1 MLVQWSDFCQHNIN
15 FLALGLLTAIFLRM
29 FNFFLLFSQPAK
41 DGVIVMG
48 VDRIP
53 KLGNKERTV
62 SVEVISSKDQVFVS
76 VDGTT
81 VSAL

>member
-1 MLVQWSDFCQHNIN
+1 
-15 FLALGLLTAIFLRM
+15 M
-29 FNFFLLFSQPAK
+29 FAFFLLFSQPAK

-81 VSAL
+81 VSALWMLF

>member
-1 MLVQWSDFCQHNIN
+1 
-15 FLALGLLTAIFLRM
+15 
-29 FNFFLLFSQPAK
+29 
-41 DGVIVMG
+41 MG

-81 VSAL
+81 VSALWMLF